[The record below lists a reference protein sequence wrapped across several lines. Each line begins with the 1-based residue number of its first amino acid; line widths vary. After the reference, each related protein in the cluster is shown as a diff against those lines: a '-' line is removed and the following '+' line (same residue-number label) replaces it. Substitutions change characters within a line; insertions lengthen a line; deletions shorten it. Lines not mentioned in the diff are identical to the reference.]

1 MHKVG
6 VISVW
11 IGIILTVIGL
21 FVGFPMMFMEHPLA
35 MPVLMVVPFG
45 FVFGFGGLV
54 TVLMTAPDTK
64 RTSSDLE

>member
-21 FVGFPMMFMEHPLA
+21 FVGFPLMFMEHALA

-54 TVLMTAPDTK
+54 TVLMTVPDTK
-64 RTSSDLE
+64 RTNSNLG

>member
-11 IGIILTVIGL
+11 TGIILTVLGL
-21 FVGFPMMFMEHPLA
+21 FVGFPLMFMEHALA

-64 RTSSDLE
+64 RTNSNLE

>member
-21 FVGFPMMFMEHPLA
+21 FVGFPLMFMEHALA

-45 FVFGFGGLV
+45 FGFGGLV

-64 RTSSDLE
+64 RTNSNLE

>member
-21 FVGFPMMFMEHPLA
+21 FVGFPLMFIEHALA

-64 RTSSDLE
+64 RTNSSLE

>member
-1 MHKVG
+1 MHKLG

-11 IGIILTVIGL
+11 VGIILTVIGL
-21 FVGFPMMFMEHPLA
+21 FVVFPMMFMEHPLA

-64 RTSSDLE
+64 RTNSDLE

>member
-21 FVGFPMMFMEHPLA
+21 FFGFPLIFMEHALA

-64 RTSSDLE
+64 RTNSNLE

>member
-1 MHKVG
+1 
-6 VISVW
+6 
-11 IGIILTVIGL
+11 LTVIGL

-64 RTSSDLE
+64 RTNSNLE

>member
-21 FVGFPMMFMEHPLA
+21 FVGFPMMFMEYPLA

-45 FVFGFGGLV
+45 FVFGFSGLV
-54 TVLMTAPDTK
+54 IVLMKAPDTK
-64 RTSSDLE
+64 RTNSDLE